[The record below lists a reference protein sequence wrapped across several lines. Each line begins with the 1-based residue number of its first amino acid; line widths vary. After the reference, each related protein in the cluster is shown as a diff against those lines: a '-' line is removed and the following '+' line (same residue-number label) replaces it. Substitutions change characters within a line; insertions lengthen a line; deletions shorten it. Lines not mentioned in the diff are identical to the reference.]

1 MSTEENILFWETK
14 TQENHTAD
22 SLSFCTYDNFLS
34 DEEIT
39 TLHETIPTLNDVSP
53 HKMYDHNVL
62 YLHRKN
68 LFGKTFPD
76 IYEKICSL
84 IWDADPNL
92 WNISERKVPLYV
104 RCIEYHDYDHE
115 GGIDRL
121 DNYEHRDGG
130 SVYTLDILLDDPS
143 EYDGGMLS
151 LLQGENHIDCAL
163 QKGDAVIFPS
173 HKVHNVSRVS
183 NGRRRVLIFEFWLSR
198 FGLDR

>member
-1 MSTEENILFWETK
+1 MATVATGNKETQMSTQENILYWETK

-22 SLSFCTYDNFLS
+22 ALSFCTYDNFLS

-39 TLHETIPTLNDVSP
+39 TLHETI
-53 HKMYDHNVL
+53 
-62 YLHRKN
+62 
-68 LFGKTFPD
+68 PD

-143 EYDGGMLS
+143 EYDGGMFS